1 MEHKWF
7 TCGSGCNLTFC
18 AFCQGGLILCMVC
31 GGAEATLTKECC
43 GRQMMAAEQDAAG
56 SGGLDYCAGQWH
68 RADRAVGAASS
79 STPARSPQGLAERAS
94 DGELSTESVDN
105 LTGGP
110 VTTRRRAP

>member
-18 AFCQGGLILCMVC
+18 AFCQGGLSLCMAC

-43 GRQMMAAEQDAAG
+43 GRQMTAAEQDAAG

-79 STPARSPQGLAERAS
+79 STPARSPQELAERAS
-94 DGELSTESVDN
+94 AGELSTEFVDN
-105 LTGGP
+105 STDGS